1 MTVGKRIKKIK
12 NTLNI
17 TSSALAKR
25 LSIPLRTIGSY
36 ERDEAPPSEKFLNA
50 LISVFQININWL
62 LTGAGEM
69 FINSKDTDDLLYI
82 SKLQDKFSLSD
93 DEIDGLIDVLE
104 CSASREMILR
114 FIQIKKGDREA
125 LDNLIYNLQ
134 GIKAVYG

>member
-17 TSSALAKR
+17 TSSALAKK

-36 ERDEAPPSEKFLNA
+36 ERDEVPPSEKFLNA
-50 LISVFQININWL
+50 LISNLQVNINWL
-62 LTGAGEM
+62 LTGAGQM
-69 FINSKDTDDLLYI
+69 FINSKDTDDFLYI
-82 SKLQDKFSLSD
+82 NKLQDKFSLSD

-114 FIQIKKGDREA
+114 FIQIKKGDKEA

>member
-12 NTLNI
+12 NVLNI

-50 LISVFQININWL
+50 MISQLHVNINWL
-62 LTGAGEM
+62 LTGAGQM
-69 FINSKDTDDLLYI
+69 FVNSKDTDDLLYI

-114 FIQIKKGDREA
+114 FIQIKKGDKEA

-134 GIKAVYG
+134 GIKAIYG

>member
-12 NTLNI
+12 NALNI
-17 TSSALAKR
+17 TSSALAQR

-50 LISVFQININWL
+50 LISQFQVNINWL
-62 LTGAGEM
+62 LTGSGQM
-69 FINSKDTDDLLYI
+69 FINSKDTDDLLYF

-134 GIKAVYG
+134 GIKAIYG

>member
-12 NTLNI
+12 NMLNI
-17 TSSALAKR
+17 TSSALAKK

-36 ERDEAPPSEKFLNA
+36 ERDEVPPSEKFLNA
-50 LISVFQININWL
+50 MISQLQVNINWL

-69 FINSKDTDDLLYI
+69 FINSKDTDDFLYI
-82 SKLQDKFSLSD
+82 NKLQDKFSLSD

-114 FIQIKKGDREA
+114 FIQIKKGDKEA